1 METEDAASQPHH
13 QDDPLVERA
22 ADLVSAYVTRNHV
35 GVGELPG
42 LIHVVHASL
51 VSLSQPVPP
60 SSEAVEKLTPAQIK
74 KSITP
79 DALIS
84 FIDGTPYKILKRHL
98 SKHGFDPYSYR
109 LRYGL
114 PNDYPMVAANY
125 AAQRSGLARSS
136 GLGRPGAAQAR
147 AEAPKGHGRKKAT

>member
-1 METEDAASQPHH
+1 MELEDAASQSQH
-13 QDDPLVERA
+13 QHDPLVERA
-22 ADLVSAYVTRNHV
+22 TDVVSAYVTRNHV

-42 LIHVVHASL
+42 LIRAVHASL
-51 VSLSQPVPP
+51 IGLTQPAAP
-60 SSEAVEKLTPAQIK
+60 SSEAVVKPTPAQIK

-84 FIDGTPYKILKRHL
+84 FIDGKAYKILKRHL
-98 SKHGFDPYSYR
+98 SKYGFDPYSYR
-109 LRYGL
+109 ERYGL

-136 GLGRPGAAQAR
+136 GLGRPGSA
-147 AEAPKGHGRKKAT
+147 